1 MFPQQRLCLKKQ
13 LSDRPNSFKPGGL
26 NEQNVPF
33 NDGVNMISL
42 ILIYLILVWILHD
55 AFYATE
61 IFGDAN
67 HQANQ
72 RFHLD

>member
-1 MFPQQRLCLKKQ
+1 MSNYVVVAF
-13 LSDRPNSFKPGGL
+13 
-26 NEQNVPF
+26 VPF
-33 NDGVNMISL
+33 NDGASMISL

-61 IFGDAN
+61 IFGDAI

-72 RFHLD
+72 WFHLV